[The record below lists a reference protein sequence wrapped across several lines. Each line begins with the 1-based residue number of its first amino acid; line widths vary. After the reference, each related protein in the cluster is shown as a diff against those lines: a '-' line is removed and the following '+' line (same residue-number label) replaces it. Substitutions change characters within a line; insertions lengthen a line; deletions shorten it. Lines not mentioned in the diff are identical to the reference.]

1 LIQGKWG
8 ARGVG
13 VAGATLGVAI
23 LGERLSAGLLGGMAL
38 VALGLVLIAR
48 R

>member
-1 LIQGKWG
+1 VIISFNFV
-8 ARGVG
+8 AP
-13 VAGATLGVAI
+13 VAGVLLGILI
-23 LGERLSAGLLGGMAL
+23 LGEHVSAGLLGGMAL

>member
-1 LIQGKWG
+1 VL
-8 ARGVG
+8 
-13 VAGATLGVAI
+13 LGVAF
-23 LGERLSAGLLGGMAL
+23 LGERLSAALVGGMAL